1 MDGIDLK
8 LIFFGLSLEIE
19 SFDID
24 FERLFNEI
32 ESKIKVIKKE

>member
-8 LIFFGLSLEIE
+8 LIILGLLLDIEDIE

-32 ESKIKVIKKE
+32 ESKIKS